1 MPRVCHCYHESGVA
15 SRGLF
20 CGRTVKN
27 PRGRAFWC
35 PKTRGKEYH
44 PVKMYI
50 GMDVHCKESVYVV
63 QDEEGKVL
71 GQGSV
76 ATGWEGFREILS
88 CVHAPKGTVIGL
100 ETGVQATW
108 VSRLLSGL
116 GMAPVV
122 IDARE
127 VRQKA
132 RRIGQK
138 SDRRDALEI
147 CEGMRRGIYAS
158 VVYVPGADVQRLRR
172 VLSRRRHF
180 VKLSTAQI
188 NAAKF
193 LLRSVGLGEEASSLT
208 TAAAWKRLVEKPAV
222 GALRFY
228 LRMHAKVWGVAQQNV
243 VALEEELGKALQPF
257 KETVAR
263 LQTVPGVGPI
273 TAATFIAV
281 LGTPQRFVDSGRVLS
296 YIGLVPS
303 TYDSGDRQ
311 RHGHLTKRGSRE
323 LRAMLCECAQHAAQ
337 PRHPLN
343 PYFVRICSQQGY
355 KKAVTAVAQRVGR
368 ILYRMWLKGEGFDVR
383 KLNVVPQR
391 RVRARTHYWRIRKL
405 QKENVTA

>member
-1 MPRVCHCYHESGVA
+1 M
-15 SRGLF
+15 
-20 CGRTVKN
+20 
-27 PRGRAFWC
+27 
-35 PKTRGKEYH
+35 
-44 PVKMYI
+44 KMYI

-63 QDEEGKVL
+63 EDQAGNVL

-76 ATGWEGFREILS
+76 ATGWEGFCQILS
-88 CVHAPKGTVIGL
+88 SVDAPKGTVIGL

-108 VSRLLSGL
+108 VSRLLSDL
-116 GMAPVV
+116 GMTPVV

-138 SDRRDALEI
+138 SDRRDAFEI
-147 CEGMRRGIYAS
+147 CDGIRRGIYTS
-158 VVYVPGADVQRLRR
+158 VVYVPGAEVQRLRR

-180 VKLSTAQI
+180 VKLSTGQI

-193 LLRSVGLGEEASSLT
+193 LLRSVGLGHEASSLT
-208 TAAAWKRLVEKPAV
+208 TAAGWKRLLEKPAV
-222 GALRFY
+222 GSLRFY
-228 LRMHAKVWGVAQQNV
+228 LRMHGEVWRLAQQNIT
-243 VALEEELGKALQPF
+243 ALEGELGKALQPF
-257 KETVAR
+257 KETVSR
-263 LQTVPGVGPI
+263 LQTAPGVGSI

-281 LGTPQRFVDSGRVLS
+281 LATPERFVDSGRVLS

-311 RHGHLTKRGSRE
+311 RHGHITKRGSRE

-343 PYFVRICSQQGY
+343 PYFARICSRQGY
-355 KKAVTAVAQRVGR
+355 KKAVTAVAQRLARV
-368 ILYRMWLKGEGFDVR
+368 LYRMWLKGEGFDVS
-383 KLNVVPQR
+383 KLNVIPQR
-391 RVRARTHYWRIRKL
+391 RVRARTYYWRIRTL
-405 QKENVTA
+405 QEQKVTA